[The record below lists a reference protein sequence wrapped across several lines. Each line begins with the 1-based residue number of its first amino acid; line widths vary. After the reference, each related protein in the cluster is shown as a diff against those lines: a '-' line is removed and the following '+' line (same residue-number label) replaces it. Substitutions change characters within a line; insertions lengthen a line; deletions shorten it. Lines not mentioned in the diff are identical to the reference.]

1 MARFGLMT
9 TGICTRIG
17 AHPTDPGP
25 RNRNRQFLCGFVIAT
40 IPHNVVPIYRT
51 LRVTPAMAAGIA
63 DHVWSIEEIEGLL

>member
-17 AHPTDPGP
+17 AYPTDLGP
-25 RNRNRQFLCGFVIAT
+25 RNRNRQFFARVCYRHNYHNFVR
-40 IPHNVVPIYRT
+40 IYRT

-63 DHVWSIEEIEGLL
+63 DHVWSIEEIVGLL